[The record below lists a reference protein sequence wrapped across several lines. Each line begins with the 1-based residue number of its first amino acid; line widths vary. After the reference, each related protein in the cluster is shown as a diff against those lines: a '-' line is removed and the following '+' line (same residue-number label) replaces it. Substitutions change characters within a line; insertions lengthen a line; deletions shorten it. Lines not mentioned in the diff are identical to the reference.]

1 MLQNVGKSCLWY
13 GCCQQGTRLSVQMMA
28 GESFAE
34 NWHGGVKPPNK
45 TGGHLY
51 LQRVGGRHGPTEVT
65 LCLESSFP
73 GGLPGYVSYCFS
85 NCYLLHNN
93 FTILGVRWL
102 MYLLCS
108 VLPTAHFEMADYFPK
123 MKKEQRKKHYLF
135 PGVYEYT
142 V

>member
-34 NWHGGVKPPNK
+34 NWCGGVKPPNK

-51 LQRVGGRHGPTEVT
+51 LQRAGGRHGPTEVT
-65 LCLESSFP
+65 LCLGSSLP
-73 GGLPGYVSYCFS
+73 GGPPGYMSYCFS

-93 FTILGVRWL
+93 FRYKVANVLAL
-102 MYLLCS
+102 FS
-108 VLPTAHFEMADYFPK
+108 VAHSSF
-123 MKKEQRKKHYLF
+123 
-135 PGVYEYT
+135 
-142 V
+142 